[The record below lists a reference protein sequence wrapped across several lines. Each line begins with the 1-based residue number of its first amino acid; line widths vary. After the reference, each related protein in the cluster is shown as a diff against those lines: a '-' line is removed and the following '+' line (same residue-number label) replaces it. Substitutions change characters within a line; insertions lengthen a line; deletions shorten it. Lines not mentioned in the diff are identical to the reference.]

1 MTNSIG
7 SFRSILPLLLFVGV
21 FLGFGIYNNDFYAL
35 PSPIAALMGIVSAF
49 FVLKGKINEKIDTFL
64 KGCGD
69 GKILTMCIIY
79 LLAGAFAT
87 VSKATGS
94 VDTIV
99 NLGLNYIS
107 PAYFPVGIF
116 LIASFLSFASGTSVG
131 SIVTLGPIV
140 IDLAE
145 KSGSP
150 LGLMGAALLSGSM
163 FGDNLSVISDTT
175 IAATQS
181 LGCEMKDKFRANFKL
196 ALPAAILAVI
206 ILLLIGFNQETS
218 SMVMEEKDFNILLI
232 LPYLLVIALSIIGI
246 NVFVVL
252 FSGLIFAGILGI
264 GNGTFGVMDF
274 AKTTYEGFTG
284 MTEIFL
290 LSLLTGGLAA
300 LVEKAGGINFL
311 LRNIN
316 KIINSK
322 KTALLG
328 IGGLVTVAN
337 FCVANNTIAIL
348 ISGKVSK
355 EITDKYGLKP
365 QESASVLDI
374 FACYVQGIIPYGAQI
389 LILISLSNFKMSYL
403 DLIQNSYYLHLLLV
417 ITLVSIFLGKKS
429 SKTQLNTTLNKNLN
443 GN

>member
-1 MTNSIG
+1 MTKTNG
-7 SFRSILPLLLFVGV
+7 SLLSILPLLLFVIV
-21 FLGFGIYNNDFYAL
+21 FLGAGIYNNDFYAL
-35 PSPIAALMGIVSAF
+35 PSPIAALIGIVSAF
-49 FVLKGKINEKIDTFL
+49 VLLKGKVNEKIDTFL

-107 PAYFPVGIF
+107 PEYFPVGIF
-116 LIASFLSFASGTSVG
+116 VIASFLSFASGTSVG

-150 LGLMGAALLSGSM
+150 LGLIGAVLLSGAI

-181 LGCEMKDKFRANFKL
+181 MGCDMKDKFRANFKL
-196 ALPAAILAVI
+196 ALPAAIIAII
-206 ILLLIGFNQETS
+206 ILVAIGFNQETTAV
-218 SMVMEEKDFNILLI
+218 VMEQKDFNFVLI
-232 LPYLLVIALSIIGI
+232 LPYLLVIALSIVGL

-252 FSGLIFAGILGI
+252 FSGLLFAGILGM
-264 GNGTFGVMDF
+264 GFGTFGLMDF
-274 AKTTYEGFTG
+274 AKNTYEGFTS

-311 LRNIN
+311 LRNIS
-316 KIINSK
+316 KIISSK

-328 IGGLVTVAN
+328 IGGLVSVAN

-355 EITDKYGLKP
+355 EITDNYELKP

-389 LILISLSNFKMSYL
+389 LLLISLSNFKMSYT
-403 DLIQNSYYLHLLLV
+403 DLVLNSFYLHLLLV
-417 ITLVSIFLGKKS
+417 ITLGSIIFRTTKEF
-429 SKTQLNTTLNKNLN
+429 TLNKSTI
-443 GN
+443 

>member
-1 MTNSIG
+1 MTKTHG
-7 SFRSILPLLLFVGV
+7 TFLSILPLLLFVGI
-21 FLGFGIYNNDFYAL
+21 FLGFGIYNQDFYAL
-35 PSPIAALMGIVSAF
+35 PSPIAALIGIVSAF
-49 FVLKGKINEKIDTFL
+49 VLLKGKVNEKIDTFL

-99 NLGLNYIS
+99 KLGLNYIS
-107 PAYFPVGIF
+107 AAYFPVGIF
-116 LIASFLSFASGTSVG
+116 VIASFLSFASGTSVG

-150 LGLMGAALLSGSM
+150 LGLIGAALLSGAM

-181 LGCEMKDKFRANFKL
+181 LGCEMKDKFRVNFKL
-196 ALPAAILAVI
+196 AFPAAIIAIVI
-206 ILLLIGFNQETS
+206 LIAIGFSQETS
-218 SMVMEEKDFNILLI
+218 AVPLEQKDYNFILI

-252 FSGLIFAGILGI
+252 FSGLLFAGVLGM
-264 GNGTFGVMDF
+264 GYGTFGLMDF
-274 AKTTYEGFTG
+274 AKSSYEGFTS

-355 EITDKYGLKP
+355 EITEKYGLKP

-389 LILISLSNFKMSYL
+389 LILISLSNFKMSYT
-403 DLIQNSYYLHLLLV
+403 DLILNSFYLHLLLV
-417 ITLVSIFLGKKS
+417 ITLISIFFR
-429 SKTQLNTTLNKNLN
+429 SKNN
-443 GN
+443 

>member
-1 MTNSIG
+1 MTKTTG
-7 SFRSILPLLLFVGV
+7 SFTAILPLLLFVGV
-21 FLGFGIYNNDFYAL
+21 FLGFGIYNDDFYAL
-35 PSPIAALMGIVSAF
+35 PSPIAALIGIVSAF
-49 FVLKGKINEKIDTFL
+49 ILLKGKINEKIDTFL

-99 NLGLNYIS
+99 NLGLNYMSI
-107 PAYFPVGIF
+107 AYFPAGIF
-116 LIASFLSFASGTSVG
+116 VIAAFLSFASGTSVG

-150 LGLMGAALLSGSM
+150 LGLIGAALLSGSM

-181 LGCEMKDKFRANFKL
+181 LGCEMKDKFKANFRL
-196 ALPAAILAVI
+196 ALPAAIVAVL
-206 ILLLIGFNQETS
+206 ILILIGFNQDTS
-218 SMVMEEKDFNILLI
+218 SVVIAQKDFNLWLI
-232 LPYLLVIALSIIGI
+232 LPYLLVILLSIVGV

-252 FSGLIFAGILGI
+252 FAGLMFAGILGI
-264 GNGTFGVMDF
+264 ADGTFGVMDF
-274 AKTTYEGFTG
+274 AKSTYEGFTG

-311 LRNIN
+311 LNSVNR
-316 KIINSK
+316 IISSQ

-328 IGGLVTVAN
+328 IGGLVSVAN
-337 FCVANNTIAIL
+337 FCVANNTISIL

-355 EITDKYGLKP
+355 EITEKYGLEPK
-365 QESASVLDI
+365 ESASILDI

-389 LILISLSNFKMSYL
+389 LILISLSNFKMGYL
-403 DLIQNSYYLHLLLV
+403 ELVENAYYLHLLLI
-417 ITLVSIFLGKKS
+417 ITLISIFFRKKS
-429 SKTQLNTTLNKNLN
+429 REETTVPAL
-443 GN
+443 

>member
-1 MTNSIG
+1 MTKSNG
-7 SFRSILPLLLFVGV
+7 SLLSILPLLIYVTV
-21 FLGFGIYNNDFYAL
+21 FLGAGIYNQDFYAL
-35 PSPIAALMGIVSAF
+35 PSPIAALIGIVSAF
-49 FVLKGKINEKIDTFL
+49 VLLKGKVNEKVDTFL

-99 NLGLNYIS
+99 NLGLNNIS
-107 PAYFPVGIF
+107 AAYFPVGIF
-116 LIASFLSFASGTSVG
+116 VIASFLSFASGTSVG
-131 SIVTLGPIV
+131 SIVTLAPVV
-140 IDLAE
+140 IELAE

-150 LGLMGAALLSGSM
+150 LGLIGAALLSGAM

-181 LGCEMKDKFRANFKL
+181 IGCAMKDKFKTNFKL
-196 ALPAAILAVI
+196 ALPAAIIAIVLFI
-206 ILLLIGFNQETS
+206 IIGFNQETTS
-218 SMVMEEKDFNILLI
+218 VVMDQKDINLVLI
-232 LPYLLVIALSIIGI
+232 LPYLLVITLSIIGL

-252 FSGLIFAGILGI
+252 FIGLLFSGLLGL
-264 GNGTFGVMDF
+264 GYGTFGLMDF
-274 AKTTYEGFTG
+274 AKETYEGFTG

-311 LRNIN
+311 LR
-316 KIINSK
+316 KISAVINSK

-328 IGGLVTVAN
+328 IGGLVSVAN

-355 EITDKYGLKP
+355 QITENYQLKP
-365 QESASVLDI
+365 QQSASVLDI

-389 LILISLSNFKMSYL
+389 LILISLSNFKMSYT
-403 DLIQNSYYLHLLLV
+403 DLIFNSFYLHLLLV
-417 ITLVSIFLGKKS
+417 ITLISIVFRT
-429 SKTQLNTTLNKNLN
+429 KTA
-443 GN
+443 

>member
-1 MTNSIG
+1 MTKTNG
-7 SFRSILPLLLFVGV
+7 SVLSILPLLLFVIV
-21 FLGFGIYNNDFYAL
+21 FLGAGIYNNDFYAL
-35 PSPIAALMGIVSAF
+35 PSPIAALIGIVSAF
-49 FVLKGKINEKIDTFL
+49 VLLKGKVNEKIDTFL

-107 PAYFPVGIF
+107 PEYFPVGIF
-116 LIASFLSFASGTSVG
+116 VIASFLSFASGTSVG

-150 LGLMGAALLSGSM
+150 LGLIGAALLSGAI

-181 LGCEMKDKFRANFKL
+181 MGCDMKDKFRANFKL
-196 ALPAAILAVI
+196 ALPAAIIAII
-206 ILLLIGFNQETS
+206 ILVAIGFNQETTAV
-218 SMVMEEKDFNILLI
+218 VMEQKDFNFVLI
-232 LPYLLVIALSIIGI
+232 LPYLLVIALSIIGL

-252 FSGLIFAGILGI
+252 FSGLLFAGILGMSY
-264 GNGTFGVMDF
+264 GTFGLMEF
-274 AKTTYEGFTG
+274 AKNTYEGFSS

-311 LRNIN
+311 LRNIS
-316 KIINSK
+316 KIISSK

-328 IGGLVTVAN
+328 IGGLVSVAN

-355 EITDKYGLKP
+355 EITDNYELKP

-374 FACYVQGIIPYGAQI
+374 FACYVQGIIPYAAQI
-389 LILISLSNFKMSYL
+389 LLLISLSNFKMSYT
-403 DLIQNSYYLHLLLV
+403 DLVLNSFYLHLLLV
-417 ITLVSIFLGKKS
+417 ITLGSIIFRTNKEF
-429 SKTQLNTTLNKNLN
+429 TLNKSTI
-443 GN
+443 

>member
-1 MTNSIG
+1 MTKTNG
-7 SFRSILPLLLFVGV
+7 SVLSILPLLLFVIV
-21 FLGFGIYNNDFYAL
+21 FLGAGIYNQDFYAL
-35 PSPIAALMGIVSAF
+35 PSPIAALIGIVSAF
-49 FVLKGKINEKIDTFL
+49 VLLKGKVNEKIDTFL

-107 PAYFPVGIF
+107 PEYFPVGIF
-116 LIASFLSFASGTSVG
+116 VIASFLSFASGTSVG

-150 LGLMGAALLSGSM
+150 LGLIGAALLSGAI

-181 LGCEMKDKFRANFKL
+181 MGCHMKDKFKANFKL
-196 ALPAAILAVI
+196 ALPAAIIAII
-206 ILLLIGFNQETS
+206 ILVAIGFNQETTAV
-218 SMVMEEKDFNILLI
+218 VMEQKDFNFVLI
-232 LPYLLVIALSIIGI
+232 LPYLLVIALSIIGL

-252 FSGLIFAGILGI
+252 FSGLLFAGILGM
-264 GNGTFGVMDF
+264 GFGTFGLMDF
-274 AKTTYEGFTG
+274 AKNTYEGFTS

-311 LRNIN
+311 LRNIS
-316 KIINSK
+316 KIISSK

-328 IGGLVTVAN
+328 IGGLVSVAN

-355 EITDKYGLKP
+355 EITDNYELKP

-389 LILISLSNFKMSYL
+389 LLLISLSNFKMSYT
-403 DLIQNSYYLHLLLV
+403 DLVLNSFYLHLLLV
-417 ITLVSIFLGKKS
+417 ITLGSIIFKS
-429 SKTQLNTTLNKNLN
+429 SKNLTLNKSTI
-443 GN
+443 

>member
-1 MTNSIG
+1 MTKTNG
-7 SFRSILPLLLFVGV
+7 SLLSILPLLLFVIV
-21 FLGFGIYNNDFYAL
+21 FLGAGIYNNDFYAL
-35 PSPIAALMGIVSAF
+35 PSPIAALIGIVSAF
-49 FVLKGKINEKIDTFL
+49 VLLKGKVNEKIDTFL

-107 PAYFPVGIF
+107 PEYFPVGIF
-116 LIASFLSFASGTSVG
+116 VIASFLSFASGTSVG

-145 KSGSP
+145 RSGSP
-150 LGLMGAALLSGSM
+150 LGLIGAALLSGAI

-181 LGCEMKDKFRANFKL
+181 MGCDMKDKFRANFKL
-196 ALPAAILAVI
+196 ALPAAIIAII
-206 ILLLIGFNQETS
+206 ILVAIGFNQETTA
-218 SMVMEEKDFNILLI
+218 VLMEQKDFNFVLI
-232 LPYLLVIALSIIGI
+232 LPYLLVIALSIIGL

-252 FSGLIFAGILGI
+252 FSGLLFAGILGMSY
-264 GNGTFGVMDF
+264 GTFGLMDF
-274 AKTTYEGFTG
+274 AKSTYEGFTS

-311 LRNIN
+311 LRNIS

-328 IGGLVTVAN
+328 IGGLVSVAN

-355 EITDKYGLKP
+355 EITDNYELKP

-389 LILISLSNFKMSYL
+389 LLLISLSNFKMSYT
-403 DLIQNSYYLHLLLV
+403 DLVLNSFYLHILLI
-417 ITLVSIFLGKKS
+417 ITLGSIIFRTT
-429 SKTQLNTTLNKNLN
+429 SKLTLNKSTI
-443 GN
+443 

>member
-1 MTNSIG
+1 MTKTNG
-7 SFRSILPLLLFVGV
+7 SVLSILPLLLFVIV
-21 FLGFGIYNNDFYAL
+21 FLGAGIYNNDFYAL
-35 PSPIAALMGIVSAF
+35 PSPIAALIGIVSAF
-49 FVLKGKINEKIDTFL
+49 VLLKGKVNEKIDTFL

-107 PAYFPVGIF
+107 PEYFPVGIF
-116 LIASFLSFASGTSVG
+116 MIASFLSFASGTSVG

-150 LGLMGAALLSGSM
+150 LGLIGAALLSGAI

-181 LGCEMKDKFRANFKL
+181 MGCEMKDKFRANFKL
-196 ALPAAILAVI
+196 ALPAAIIAII
-206 ILLLIGFNQETS
+206 ILVAIGFNQETTAV
-218 SMVMEEKDFNILLI
+218 VMEQKDFNFVLI
-232 LPYLLVIALSIIGI
+232 LPYLLVIALSIIGL

-252 FSGLIFAGILGI
+252 FSGLLFAGVLGMSY
-264 GNGTFGVMDF
+264 GTFGIMDF
-274 AKTTYEGFTG
+274 AKNTYEGFTS

-311 LRNIN
+311 LRNIS

-328 IGGLVTVAN
+328 IGGLVSVAN

-355 EITDKYGLKP
+355 EITDNYGLKP

-389 LILISLSNFKMSYL
+389 LLLISLSNFKMSYS
-403 DLIQNSYYLHLLLV
+403 DLVLNSFYLHLLLV
-417 ITLVSIFLGKKS
+417 ITLGSIIFRTTKEF
-429 SKTQLNTTLNKNLN
+429 TLNKSTI
-443 GN
+443 

>member
-1 MTNSIG
+1 MTKTNG
-7 SFRSILPLLLFVGV
+7 TFLSILPLLLFVGI

-35 PSPIAALMGIVSAF
+35 PSPIAALIGIASAF
-49 FVLKGKINEKIDTFL
+49 ILLKGKINDKIDTFL

-99 NLGLNYIS
+99 NMGLNYIS
-107 PAYFPVGIF
+107 SAYFPVGIF
-116 LIASFLSFASGTSVG
+116 VIASFLSFASGTSVG

-140 IDLAE
+140 IELAE

-150 LGLMGAALLSGSM
+150 LGLIGAALLSGAM

-181 LGCEMKDKFRANFKL
+181 LGCEMKDKFKANFKL
-196 ALPAAILAVI
+196 ALPAAILAII
-206 ILLLIGFNQETS
+206 ILLFIGFNSETTS
-218 SMVMEEKDFNILLI
+218 VALEQKSFNLILI

-252 FSGLIFAGILGI
+252 FSGLVFAGVLGI

-274 AKTTYEGFTG
+274 AKSTYEGFTG

-311 LRNIN
+311 LTNIN
-316 KIINSK
+316 KIISSK
-322 KTALLG
+322 KTALMG
-328 IGGLVTVAN
+328 IGGLVAVAN

-355 EITDKYGLKP
+355 EITEKYGLEPK
-365 QESASVLDI
+365 ESASILDI

-389 LILISLSNFKMSYL
+389 LILISLSNFKMSYS
-403 DLIQNSYYLHLLLV
+403 DLFLNSFYLHLLLV
-417 ITLVSIFLGKKS
+417 ITLISIFFSKKAS
-429 SKTQLNTTLNKNLN
+429 AIKTITA
-443 GN
+443 

>member
-1 MTNSIG
+1 MTKTHG
-7 SFRSILPLLLFVGV
+7 TFLSILPLLLFVGI
-21 FLGFGIYNNDFYAL
+21 FLGFGIYNQDFYAL
-35 PSPIAALMGIVSAF
+35 PSPIAALIGIVSAF
-49 FVLKGKINEKIDTFL
+49 VLLKGKVNEKIDTFL

-107 PAYFPVGIF
+107 AAYFPVGIF
-116 LIASFLSFASGTSVG
+116 VIASFLSFASGTSVG

-150 LGLMGAALLSGSM
+150 LGLIGAALLSGAM

-181 LGCEMKDKFRANFKL
+181 LGCEMKDKFRVNFKL
-196 ALPAAILAVI
+196 ALPAAIIAIVI
-206 ILLLIGFNQETS
+206 LVAIGFSQETS
-218 SMVMEEKDFNILLI
+218 AVPLEQKDYNFILI

-252 FSGLIFAGILGI
+252 FSGLLFAGVLGM
-264 GNGTFGVMDF
+264 GYGTFGLMDF
-274 AKTTYEGFTG
+274 AKSSYEGFTS

-355 EITDKYGLKP
+355 EITEKYGLKP

-389 LILISLSNFKMSYL
+389 LILISLSNFKMSYT
-403 DLIQNSYYLHLLLV
+403 DLILNSFYLHLLLV
-417 ITLVSIFLGKKS
+417 ITLISIFFR
-429 SKTQLNTTLNKNLN
+429 SKNN
-443 GN
+443 

>member
-1 MTNSIG
+1 MTKTHG
-7 SFRSILPLLLFVGV
+7 TFLSILPLLLFVGI
-21 FLGFGIYNNDFYAL
+21 FLGFGIYNQDFYAL
-35 PSPIAALMGIVSAF
+35 PSPIAALIGIVSAF
-49 FVLKGKINEKIDTFL
+49 VLLKGKVNEKIDTFL

-107 PAYFPVGIF
+107 AAYFPVGIF
-116 LIASFLSFASGTSVG
+116 VIASFLSFASGTSVG

-150 LGLMGAALLSGSM
+150 LGLIGAALLSGAM

-175 IAATQS
+175 IAATQI
-181 LGCEMKDKFRANFKL
+181 LGCEMKDKFRVNFKL
-196 ALPAAILAVI
+196 AFPAAIIAIVI
-206 ILLLIGFNQETS
+206 LVAIGFSQETS
-218 SMVMEEKDFNILLI
+218 AVPLEQKDYNFILI

-252 FSGLIFAGILGI
+252 FSGLLFAGVLGM
-264 GNGTFGVMDF
+264 GYGTFGLMDF
-274 AKTTYEGFTG
+274 AKSSYEGFTS

-316 KIINSK
+316 KIISSK

-355 EITDKYGLKP
+355 EITEKYGLKP

-389 LILISLSNFKMSYL
+389 LILISLSNFKMSYT
-403 DLIQNSYYLHLLLV
+403 DLILNSFYLHLLLV
-417 ITLVSIFLGKKS
+417 ITLISIFFR
-429 SKTQLNTTLNKNLN
+429 SKNN
-443 GN
+443 

>member
-1 MTNSIG
+1 MTKTNG
-7 SFRSILPLLLFVGV
+7 SVRSILPLLLFVIV
-21 FLGFGIYNNDFYAL
+21 FLGAGIYNNDFYAL
-35 PSPIAALMGIVSAF
+35 PSPIAALIGIVSAF
-49 FVLKGKINEKIDTFL
+49 VLLKGKVNEKIDTFL

-107 PAYFPVGIF
+107 PEYFPVGIF
-116 LIASFLSFASGTSVG
+116 MIASFLSFASGTSVG

-150 LGLMGAALLSGSM
+150 LGLIGAALLSGAI

-181 LGCEMKDKFRANFKL
+181 MGCEMKDKFRANFKL
-196 ALPAAILAVI
+196 ALPAAIIAII
-206 ILLLIGFNQETS
+206 ILVAIGFNQETTAV
-218 SMVMEEKDFNILLI
+218 VMEQKDFNFVLI
-232 LPYLLVIALSIIGI
+232 LPYLLVIALSIIGL

-252 FSGLIFAGILGI
+252 FSGLLFAGVLGMSY
-264 GNGTFGVMDF
+264 GTFGIMDF
-274 AKTTYEGFTG
+274 AKNTYEGFTS

-311 LRNIN
+311 LRNIS

-328 IGGLVTVAN
+328 IGGLVSVAN

-355 EITDKYGLKP
+355 EITDNYGLKP

-389 LILISLSNFKMSYL
+389 LLLISLSNFKMSYS
-403 DLIQNSYYLHLLLV
+403 DLVLNSFYLHLLLV
-417 ITLVSIFLGKKS
+417 ITLGSIIFRTTKEF
-429 SKTQLNTTLNKNLN
+429 TLNKSTI
-443 GN
+443 

>member
-1 MTNSIG
+1 MTKTNG
-7 SFRSILPLLLFVGV
+7 SFTAIIPLLIFVFV
-21 FLGFGIYNNDFYAL
+21 FLGAGIYNNDFYAL
-35 PSPIAALMGIVSAF
+35 PSPVAALIGIVSAF
-49 FVLKGKINEKIDTFL
+49 ILLKGKVNEKIDTFL

-107 PAYFPVGIF
+107 AEYFPVGI
-116 LIASFLSFASGTSVG
+116 LVIASFLSFASGTSVG

-150 LGLMGAALLSGSM
+150 LGLIGAALLSGAI

-181 LGCEMKDKFRANFKL
+181 MGCDMKDKFRANFKL
-196 ALPAAILAVI
+196 ALPAALIAILIFV
-206 ILLLIGFNQETS
+206 LIGFNQEPTS
-218 SMVMEEKDFNILLI
+218 VIMEQKDFNFMLI
-232 LPYLLVIALSIIGI
+232 LPYLLVITLSIIGI

-252 FSGLIFAGILGI
+252 FSGLLFAGVLGI
-264 GNGTFGVMDF
+264 GYGTFGLMDF
-274 AKTTYEGFTG
+274 AKNTYEGFTS

-316 KIINSK
+316 KIISSK

-328 IGGLVTVAN
+328 IGGLVSVAN

-355 EITDKYGLKP
+355 EITDKYELKP

-389 LILISLSNFKMSYL
+389 LILISLSNFKMSYT
-403 DLIQNSYYLHLLLV
+403 DLVLNSFYLHLLLV
-417 ITLVSIFLGKKS
+417 ITLGSIIFKSTKKL
-429 SKTQLNTTLNKNLN
+429 TFNKS
-443 GN
+443 

>member
-1 MTNSIG
+1 MTKTNG
-7 SFRSILPLLLFVGV
+7 TFLSILPLLLFVGI
-21 FLGFGIYNNDFYAL
+21 FLGFGIYNQDFYAL
-35 PSPIAALMGIVSAF
+35 PSPIAALIGIVSAF
-49 FVLKGKINEKIDTFL
+49 VLLKGKVNEKIDTFL

-107 PAYFPVGIF
+107 AAYFPVGIF
-116 LIASFLSFASGTSVG
+116 VIASFLSFASGTSVG

-150 LGLMGAALLSGSM
+150 LGLIGAALLSGAM

-181 LGCEMKDKFRANFKL
+181 LGCEMKDKFRVNFKL
-196 ALPAAILAVI
+196 AFPAAIIAIVI
-206 ILLLIGFNQETS
+206 LIAIGFSQETS
-218 SMVMEEKDFNILLI
+218 AVPLEQKNYNFILI

-252 FSGLIFAGILGI
+252 FSGLLFAGVLGM
-264 GNGTFGVMDF
+264 GYGTFGLMDF
-274 AKTTYEGFTG
+274 AKSSYEGFTS

-316 KIINSK
+316 KIISSK

-355 EITDKYGLKP
+355 EITEKYGLKP

-389 LILISLSNFKMSYL
+389 LILISLSNFKMSYT
-403 DLIQNSYYLHLLLV
+403 DLILNSFYLHLLLV
-417 ITLVSIFLGKKS
+417 ITLISIFFR
-429 SKTQLNTTLNKNLN
+429 SKNN
-443 GN
+443 

>member
-1 MTNSIG
+1 MTKTNG
-7 SFRSILPLLLFVGV
+7 TFLSILPLLLFVGI
-21 FLGFGIYNNDFYAL
+21 FLGFGIYNQDFYAL
-35 PSPIAALMGIVSAF
+35 PSPIAALIGIVSAF
-49 FVLKGKINEKIDTFL
+49 VLLKGKVNEKIDTFL

-107 PAYFPVGIF
+107 AAYFPVGIF
-116 LIASFLSFASGTSVG
+116 VIASFLSFASGTSVG

-150 LGLMGAALLSGSM
+150 LGLIGAALLSGAM

-181 LGCEMKDKFRANFKL
+181 LGCEMKDKFRVNFKL
-196 ALPAAILAVI
+196 AFPAAIIAIVI
-206 ILLLIGFNQETS
+206 LVAIGFSQETS
-218 SMVMEEKDFNILLI
+218 AVPLEQKDYNFILI

-252 FSGLIFAGILGI
+252 FSGLLFAGVLGM
-264 GNGTFGVMDF
+264 GYGTFGLMDF
-274 AKTTYEGFTG
+274 AKSSYEGFTS

-300 LVEKAGGINFL
+300 LVEKVGGINFL

-355 EITDKYGLKP
+355 EITEKYGLKP

-389 LILISLSNFKMSYL
+389 LILISLSNFKMSYT
-403 DLIQNSYYLHLLLV
+403 DLILNSFYLHLLLV
-417 ITLVSIFLGKKS
+417 ITLISIFFR
-429 SKTQLNTTLNKNLN
+429 SKNN
-443 GN
+443 

>member
-1 MTNSIG
+1 MTKTHG
-7 SFRSILPLLLFVGV
+7 TFLSILPLLLFVGI
-21 FLGFGIYNNDFYAL
+21 FLGFGIYNQDFYAL
-35 PSPIAALMGIVSAF
+35 PSPIAALIGIVSAF
-49 FVLKGKINEKIDTFL
+49 VLLKGKVNEKIDTFL

-107 PAYFPVGIF
+107 AAYFPVGIF
-116 LIASFLSFASGTSVG
+116 VIASFLSFASGTSVG

-150 LGLMGAALLSGSM
+150 LGLIGAALLSGAM

-181 LGCEMKDKFRANFKL
+181 LGCEMKDKFRFNFKL
-196 ALPAAILAVI
+196 AFPAAIIAIVI
-206 ILLLIGFNQETS
+206 LVAIGFSQETS
-218 SMVMEEKDFNILLI
+218 AVPLEQKDYNFILI

-252 FSGLIFAGILGI
+252 FSGLLFAGVLGM
-264 GNGTFGVMDF
+264 GYGTFGLMDF
-274 AKTTYEGFTG
+274 AKSSYEGFTS

-355 EITDKYGLKP
+355 EITEKYGLKP

-389 LILISLSNFKMSYL
+389 LILISLSNFKMSYT
-403 DLIQNSYYLHLLLV
+403 DLILNSFYLHLLLV
-417 ITLVSIFLGKKS
+417 ITLISIFFR
-429 SKTQLNTTLNKNLN
+429 SKNN
-443 GN
+443 

>member
-1 MTNSIG
+1 MTKTNG
-7 SFRSILPLLLFVGV
+7 SFTAIIPLLIFVFV
-21 FLGFGIYNNDFYAL
+21 FLGAGIYNNDFYAL
-35 PSPIAALMGIVSAF
+35 PSPVAALIGIVSAF
-49 FVLKGKINEKIDTFL
+49 ILLKGKVNEKIDTFL

-107 PAYFPVGIF
+107 AAYFPVGIF
-116 LIASFLSFASGTSVG
+116 VIASFLSFASGTSVG

-150 LGLMGAALLSGSM
+150 LGLIGAALLSGAM

-181 LGCEMKDKFRANFKL
+181 MGCDMKDKFRANFKL
-196 ALPAAILAVI
+196 ALPAALVAILIFV
-206 ILLLIGFNQETS
+206 LIGLNQEPTS
-218 SMVMEEKDFNILLI
+218 VIMEQKDFNFMLI
-232 LPYLLVIALSIIGI
+232 LPYLLVITLSIIGI

-252 FSGLIFAGILGI
+252 FSGLLFAGVLGM
-264 GNGTFGVMDF
+264 GYGTFGLMEF
-274 AKTTYEGFTG
+274 AKNTYEGFTS

-316 KIINSK
+316 KIISSK

-328 IGGLVTVAN
+328 IGGLVSVAN

-355 EITDKYGLKP
+355 EITDKYELKP

-389 LILISLSNFKMSYL
+389 LILTSLSNFKMSYT
-403 DLIQNSYYLHLLLV
+403 DLVLNSFYLHLLLV
-417 ITLVSIFLGKKS
+417 ITLGSIIFKSTKKL
-429 SKTQLNTTLNKNLN
+429 TFNKS
-443 GN
+443 

>member
-1 MTNSIG
+1 MTKTHG
-7 SFRSILPLLLFVGV
+7 TFLSILPLLLFVGI
-21 FLGFGIYNNDFYAL
+21 FLGFGIYNQDFYAL
-35 PSPIAALMGIVSAF
+35 PSPIAALIGIVSAF
-49 FVLKGKINEKIDTFL
+49 VLLKGKVNEKIDTFL

-107 PAYFPVGIF
+107 AAYFPVGIF
-116 LIASFLSFASGTSVG
+116 VIASFLSFASGTSVG

-150 LGLMGAALLSGSM
+150 LGLIGAALLSGAM

-181 LGCEMKDKFRANFKL
+181 LGCEMKDKFRVNFKL
-196 ALPAAILAVI
+196 ALPAAIIAIVI
-206 ILLLIGFNQETS
+206 LVAIGFSQETS
-218 SMVMEEKDFNILLI
+218 AVPLEQKDYNFILI

-252 FSGLIFAGILGI
+252 FSGLLFAGVLGM
-264 GNGTFGVMDF
+264 GYGTFGLMDF
-274 AKTTYEGFTG
+274 AKSSYEGFTS

-355 EITDKYGLKP
+355 EITEKYGLKP

-389 LILISLSNFKMSYL
+389 LILISLSNFKMSYT
-403 DLIQNSYYLHLLLV
+403 DLILNSFYLHLLLV
-417 ITLVSIFLGKKS
+417 VTLISIFFR
-429 SKTQLNTTLNKNLN
+429 SKNN
-443 GN
+443 

>member
-1 MTNSIG
+1 MTKTHG
-7 SFRSILPLLLFVGV
+7 TFLSILPLLLFVGI
-21 FLGFGIYNNDFYAL
+21 FLGFGIYNQDFYAL
-35 PSPIAALMGIVSAF
+35 PSPIAALIGIVSAF
-49 FVLKGKINEKIDTFL
+49 VLLKGKVNEKIDTFL

-107 PAYFPVGIF
+107 AAYFPVGIF
-116 LIASFLSFASGTSVG
+116 VIASFLSFASGTSVG

-150 LGLMGAALLSGSM
+150 LGLIGAALLSGAM

-181 LGCEMKDKFRANFKL
+181 LGCEMKDKFRVNFKL
-196 ALPAAILAVI
+196 AFPAAIIAIVI
-206 ILLLIGFNQETS
+206 LITIGFSQETS
-218 SMVMEEKDFNILLI
+218 AVPLEQKDYNFILI

-252 FSGLIFAGILGI
+252 FSGLLFAGVLGM
-264 GNGTFGVMDF
+264 GYGTFGLMDF
-274 AKTTYEGFTG
+274 AKSSYEGFTS

-355 EITDKYGLKP
+355 EITEKYGLKP

-389 LILISLSNFKMSYL
+389 LILISLSNFKMSYT
-403 DLIQNSYYLHLLLV
+403 DLILNSFYLHLLLV
-417 ITLVSIFLGKKS
+417 ITLISIFFR
-429 SKTQLNTTLNKNLN
+429 SKNN
-443 GN
+443 